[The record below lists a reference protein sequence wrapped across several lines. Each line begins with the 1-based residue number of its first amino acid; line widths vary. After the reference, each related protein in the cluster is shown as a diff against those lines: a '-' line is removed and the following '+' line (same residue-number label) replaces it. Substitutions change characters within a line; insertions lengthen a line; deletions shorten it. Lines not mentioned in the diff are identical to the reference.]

1 MKMAINNSRNVWLC
15 F

>member
-1 MKMAINNSRNVWLC
+1 MKMAINNSQNMCLW